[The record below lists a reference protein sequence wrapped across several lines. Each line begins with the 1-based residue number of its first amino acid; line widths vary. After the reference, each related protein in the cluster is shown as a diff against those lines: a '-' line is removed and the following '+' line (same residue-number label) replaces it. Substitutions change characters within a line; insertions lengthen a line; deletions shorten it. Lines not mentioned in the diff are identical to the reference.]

1 MTRHMTN
8 NAVTS
13 HHVRLVAIY
22 KENDMDYYLEV
33 TDRVRRAPR
42 PETRLQY
49 ADRL

>member
-22 KENDMDYYLEV
+22 KENDMDYYLE
-33 TDRVRRAPR
+33 RKKF
-42 PETRLQY
+42 LGGMI
-49 ADRL
+49 